1 MYASAQSL
9 DFLAWTK
16 NSSFPNRKRGGWAD
30 KSLKQLR
37 KSGGF
42 GSAAGANKVYTGIL
56 DANPCYIRW
65 LPGGRYMKTVLICD
79 DEPLIRM
86 SLRAML
92 KELGFEDVLECGD
105 GKSAVEMAMA
115 SFPDMA
121 VLDVAMPEMDGI
133 TAAKEIK
140 KKLKI
145 PILLLT
151 NCFDA
156 QTAKRAAESGIA
168 AFLTKPLREQ
178 DLIPAIEIALAHT
191 EQVEDLKEK
200 IEDLKE
206 TIENRKVIEKAKGM
220 MMEKQRMGEA
230 DAYRTM
236 QKMAMDKRKSLR
248 QVADGI
254 LKGVKIPIG
263 IRKTRSRTCR
273 RSPGPSTSSFPP
285 GWRQS
290 AARPACRSRQS
301 PSCPSSSASAGEC
314 LPYRSRRRPA
324 CRRWR
329 RWCLRRL
336 PG

>member
-1 MYASAQSL
+1 
-9 DFLAWTK
+9 
-16 NSSFPNRKRGGWAD
+16 
-30 KSLKQLR
+30 
-37 KSGGF
+37 
-42 GSAAGANKVYTGIL
+42 
-56 DANPCYIRW
+56 
-65 LPGGRYMKTVLICD
+65 MKTVLICD

-86 SLRAML
+86 SLKAML

-121 VLDVAMPEMDGI
+121 FLDVAMPEMDGI

-191 EQVEDLKEK
+191 EQVEELKEK
-200 IEDLKE
+200 IDDLKE

-220 MMEKQRMGEA
+220 LMEKQRMGEA

-236 QKMAMDKRKSLR
+236 QKIAMDKRKSLR

-254 LKGVKIPIG
+254 LKGV
-263 IRKTRSRTCR
+263 
-273 RSPGPSTSSFPP
+273 
-285 GWRQS
+285 
-290 AARPACRSRQS
+290 
-301 PSCPSSSASAGEC
+301 
-314 LPYRSRRRPA
+314 
-324 CRRWR
+324 
-329 RWCLRRL
+329 
-336 PG
+336 

>member
-1 MYASAQSL
+1 
-9 DFLAWTK
+9 
-16 NSSFPNRKRGGWAD
+16 
-30 KSLKQLR
+30 
-37 KSGGF
+37 
-42 GSAAGANKVYTGIL
+42 
-56 DANPCYIRW
+56 
-65 LPGGRYMKTVLICD
+65 MKTVLICD

-86 SLRAML
+86 SLKAML
-92 KELGFEDVLECGD
+92 MELGFEDVLECGD

-133 TAAKEIK
+133 TAAREIK

-145 PILLLT
+145 PIMLLT
-151 NCFDA
+151 NCYDA

-220 MMEKQRMGEA
+220 LMEKQHMSEA
-230 DAYRTM
+230 DAYRAM

-254 LKGVKIPIG
+254 LKGG
-263 IRKTRSRTCR
+263 
-273 RSPGPSTSSFPP
+273 
-285 GWRQS
+285 
-290 AARPACRSRQS
+290 
-301 PSCPSSSASAGEC
+301 
-314 LPYRSRRRPA
+314 
-324 CRRWR
+324 
-329 RWCLRRL
+329 
-336 PG
+336 

>member
-1 MYASAQSL
+1 
-9 DFLAWTK
+9 
-16 NSSFPNRKRGGWAD
+16 
-30 KSLKQLR
+30 
-37 KSGGF
+37 
-42 GSAAGANKVYTGIL
+42 
-56 DANPCYIRW
+56 
-65 LPGGRYMKTVLICD
+65 MKTVLICD

-86 SLRAML
+86 SLKAML

-121 VLDVAMPEMDGI
+121 ILDVAMPEMDGI

-200 IEDLKE
+200 IDDLKE

-220 MMEKQRMGEA
+220 LMEKQRMGEA

-254 LKGVKIPIG
+254 LKGV
-263 IRKTRSRTCR
+263 
-273 RSPGPSTSSFPP
+273 
-285 GWRQS
+285 
-290 AARPACRSRQS
+290 
-301 PSCPSSSASAGEC
+301 
-314 LPYRSRRRPA
+314 
-324 CRRWR
+324 
-329 RWCLRRL
+329 
-336 PG
+336 

>member
-1 MYASAQSL
+1 
-9 DFLAWTK
+9 
-16 NSSFPNRKRGGWAD
+16 
-30 KSLKQLR
+30 
-37 KSGGF
+37 
-42 GSAAGANKVYTGIL
+42 
-56 DANPCYIRW
+56 
-65 LPGGRYMKTVLICD
+65 MKTVLICD

-92 KELGFEDVLECGD
+92 KDLGFEDVLECGD

-191 EQVEDLKEK
+191 EQVEELKEK

-220 MMEKQRMGEA
+220 LMEKQRMGEA

-236 QKMAMDKRKSLR
+236 QKIAMDKRKSLR

-254 LKGVKIPIG
+254 LKGV
-263 IRKTRSRTCR
+263 
-273 RSPGPSTSSFPP
+273 
-285 GWRQS
+285 
-290 AARPACRSRQS
+290 
-301 PSCPSSSASAGEC
+301 
-314 LPYRSRRRPA
+314 
-324 CRRWR
+324 
-329 RWCLRRL
+329 
-336 PG
+336 